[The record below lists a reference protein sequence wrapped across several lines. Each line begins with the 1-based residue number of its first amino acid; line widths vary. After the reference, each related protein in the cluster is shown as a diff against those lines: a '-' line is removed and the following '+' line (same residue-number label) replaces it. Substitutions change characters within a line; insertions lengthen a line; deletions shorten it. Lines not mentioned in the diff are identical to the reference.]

1 MKLVISYLKRHMA
14 IFLLSMLFLTMEAL
28 ADLLQPTYMS
38 FIVDVGVK
46 NADVS
51 QILKYGGVMLLI
63 ALVGALSAV
72 MRNIYA
78 SRTSQTIGKEIRK
91 DMYNNVQKLSL
102 ENIDRLQPASI
113 ITRITNDVTQIQD
126 FVNSLMRI
134 MVKAPITG
142 IGAIALI
149 VIRTPRQAPVML
161 VILLIV
167 SVFIVCNIKIGY
179 PRFGIVQKKLDRL
192 NGVTREFLSS
202 VRVVKAFRAE
212 DEETEKFDEA
222 SYNLALANTDAMRV
236 MAVFTP
242 LIGLTVNFGIV
253 LLLWLSGGKDATQ
266 IGRIMASVNYM
277 TQVLFAVNMISMVIN
292 NSVRAVASAERINE
306 VLDEKPAQEKPS
318 EPKFPKISGNIVFDN
333 VSFTYAG
340 CKRESLSDASFTVES
355 GTTVGIIGPTGSG
368 KTTLVNLIPRFY
380 DVTKG
385 RIIIDGVNV
394 NEIDEKYLRS
404 EVSVVAQKALLF
416 TGTVRD
422 NLKWGR
428 EDATD
433 EEIKEAAKIA
443 CADSFIEEKEEG
455 YDLLLGQGGVNLSGG
470 QKQRLSIARALLRN
484 PKILI
489 LDDCTSALDAQT
501 EATVL
506 NGLSGIN
513 KDITVLLISQRI
525 STVMRA
531 DKILCMNEGRVMG
544 FGTHENLMA
553 NCDIYREIYDSQI
566 GGGDNGR

>member
-306 VLDEKPAQEKPS
+306 VLNEKPAQEKPL

-385 RIIIDGVNV
+385 RIIIDGVDV

-501 EATVL
+501 EAAVL